1 MLSAD
6 NECIWVT
13 SQGATKQEF
22 SFLSQEGAN
31 TKLVLGAH
39 TYFKNSLASA
49 IAIYSPLFQYYYSH
63 YSRITK
69 NFLIDFMYMDNIKNC
84 KLNYWITSIQRKWL
98 HQLYFGKKKTLYFK
112 LLESSYMFQNIFCKG
127 AESWELPGHIFSRLQ
142 EVVCNFYNRR
152 KKEDKAK
159 KIFFTKKS
167 FYFTTM

>member
-49 IAIYSPLFQYYYSH
+49 IAMYSPSVSVLLFA
-63 YSRITK
+63 
-69 NFLIDFMYMDNIKNC
+69 
-84 KLNYWITSIQRKWL
+84 
-98 HQLYFGKKKTLYFK
+98 
-112 LLESSYMFQNIFCKG
+112 LLENYK
-127 AESWELPGHIFSRLQ
+127 ELPDW
-142 EVVCNFYNRR
+142 FYVHGQY
-152 KKEDKAK
+152 KKL
-159 KIFFTKKS
+159 
-167 FYFTTM
+167 